1 MAAVFVYPSL
11 SVTWTAGTSASWE
24 ALGLHQ
30 EERMTPPSWW
40 SSYVYG
46 CLYCKALKS
55 NKFLKL
61 DVNRME
67 FSAVSLL
74 PNHENRQVLVV
85 EAGEGKIGIPGRIFG
100 QEIPESWRYSIRRI
114 YCPTRLKIHL
124 QNKSLA
130 FSVEEVRFP
139 HLRSRHR
146 RLRGSVQHVVVDV
159 AISFPTLCSH
169 HSCHREG
176 YDTIA
181 TTEYEALMCY
191 TTRSVAALRLV
202 PRVNLR

>member
-100 QEIPESWRYSIRRI
+100 QEIPESWRYSISAFSTLEIKTSKIERVCSTCGGGCGHILPYFVLPPFMSPRRI
-114 YCPTRLKIHL
+114 
-124 QNKSLA
+124 
-130 FSVEEVRFP
+130 
-139 HLRSRHR
+139 
-146 RLRGSVQHVVVDV
+146 
-159 AISFPTLCSH
+159 
-169 HSCHREG
+169 
-176 YDTIA
+176 
-181 TTEYEALMCY
+181 
-191 TTRSVAALRLV
+191 
-202 PRVNLR
+202 

>member
-1 MAAVFVYPSL
+1 MLEAIVWWVQSRACTVSLGNSQQRGSWPRCCSPFPVRVEHVGRFDAFFVHSGDYEEAQFRVIDWIHSEAMAAVFVYPSL

-100 QEIPESWRYSIRRI
+100 QEIPESWRYSIR
-114 YCPTRLKIHL
+114 
-124 QNKSLA
+124 
-130 FSVEEVRFP
+130 
-139 HLRSRHR
+139 
-146 RLRGSVQHVVVDV
+146 
-159 AISFPTLCSH
+159 
-169 HSCHREG
+169 
-176 YDTIA
+176 
-181 TTEYEALMCY
+181 
-191 TTRSVAALRLV
+191 
-202 PRVNLR
+202 